1 MKLLES
7 GKLWPYGVG
16 IAITLVFG
24 FCVATVMVTSKA
36 NIQPSNDYMVKYQ
49 EADAKANDYINAK
62 IAFNKKYNVEY
73 ITESIGGQNPIIKYS
88 VKDING
94 NPVDNATIVISIS
107 RPETSEFDQNLENPK
122 VENGVYS
129 FEGAKFPKAGVWNI
143 IAKVTVGNDYRFLN
157 MKADTRI
164 KEAFEY

>member
-24 FCVATVMVTSKA
+24 FCVATIMVTSKA

-49 EADAKANDYINAK
+49 EADAKANDYIQAK

-73 ITESIGGQNPIIKYS
+73 ITESIGGDNPVVKYS
-88 VKDING
+88 VKDLNG
-94 NPVDNATIVISIS
+94 NPVNDAKIVISIS
-107 RPETSEFDQNLENPK
+107 RPETSEFDQTLENPK
-122 VENGVYS
+122 VQNGIYS

-143 IAKVTVGNDYRFLN
+143 IAKVTVGDNYRFLN

>member
-24 FCVATVMVTSKA
+24 FCVATIMVTSKA

-49 EADAKANDYINAK
+49 EADAKANDYIQAK

-73 ITESIGGQNPIIKYS
+73 VTESIGGKNPVVKYS
-88 VKDING
+88 VKDLKG
-94 NPVDNATIVISIS
+94 NPVNDAKIVISVS
-107 RPETSEFDQNLENPK
+107 RPETSEFDQTLENPK
-122 VENGVYS
+122 VQNGIYS

-143 IAKVTVGNDYRFLN
+143 IAKVTVGDDYRFLN